1 MKSKIILVKV
11 FKKIKP
17 NHKMIIKIKQMQIIL
32 IISLLTAI
40 LQFKTLIAQ
49 NIIQINVY
57 NAQIDIILGASIYVF
72 LLILIASF
80 IIIEVNAHNAI

>member
-1 MKSKIILVKV
+1 LKSKIILVKV